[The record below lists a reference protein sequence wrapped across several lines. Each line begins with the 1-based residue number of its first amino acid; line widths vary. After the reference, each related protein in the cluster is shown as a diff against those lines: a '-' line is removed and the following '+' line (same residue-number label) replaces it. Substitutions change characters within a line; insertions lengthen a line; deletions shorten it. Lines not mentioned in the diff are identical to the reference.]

1 MGSDFVVAAALAL
14 AIEGALYAL
23 FPEAMRRFVMQVV
36 EQPASML
43 RTAGLLA
50 TMLGVGIVWI
60 VRG

>member
-1 MGSDFVVAAALAL
+1 MGGDLVVAAALAL

-23 FPEAMRRFVMQVV
+23 FPEAIKRFVMQVV

-43 RTAGLLA
+43 RTAGVAA
-50 TMLGVGIVWI
+50 TMVGVAIVWI